1 MKTYHNRLS
10 ILPPILFYLV
20 LASAAFSAN
29 QAECDAC
36 AWPYTAGV
44 NSDGECYPTYQ
55 GYQGSLG
62 TSCAAYCNTW
72 QAAADTL
79 QSLYAVKAFGDA
91 IGGSAPLCECVRLN
105 KGGFVSYK
113 TRPHG
118 TCDWGV
124 SDATQRYWD
133 SLAIRRANNDSV
145 RAPLTDTTNNNSF
158 AAYFSAMAGYAA
170 AGYTFTTDEC
180 WSRTSLN
187 WYFPGATVLGT
198 GTSQHG
204 VLMLASDGE
213 SQYFAPFPGSATCLD
228 YANQQSAPF
237 ANALSKI
244 LQNQSSA
251 DDGLKELRTSVDA
264 VGKSVAGSQNAV
276 LNAIAT
282 SDSVLMARMNNIG
295 GGGGGDPVDLQP
307 VLDAIGASRD
317 SVVSSVY
324 GASVGAR
331 DSVVRKLNVME
342 NQFAARHMEVIDSLT
357 SLGNSLNGIAG
368 AVDALTDT
376 VAAGNRQ
383 LGYLTDTVAAG
394 NRSIVGSIDDF
405 VDAFNAKLD
414 RGYDLDEAS
423 KSVFDSIYS
432 SLGRSEGISRRQLDS
447 SISGFNRL
455 HGDLRAIKDSLKIT
469 VVDSTDDQMDSL
481 DLGRLIDTVHR
492 FHESFGVLTD
502 SIKKWHNAREA
513 RGDSLYRAWKVDSV
527 LNADPYANI
536 DTSALAAQASAY
548 FDNLRSVVAAE
559 SAYVADIVPDGTC
572 TDFPNDPQFE
582 LAFLGRL
589 RVTVPMADA
598 HPTLFSFMRAI
609 IFLAAYVTGFFF
621 WVQCLNWALDMN
633 RWMTY
638 GSGRI

>member
-1 MKTYHNRLS
+1 MITLRNRLS
-10 ILPPILFYLV
+10 ILPPILLFLA
-20 LASAAFSAN
+20 LASAPFAAN

-36 AWPYTAGV
+36 AWPYTSGV
-44 NSDGECYPTYQ
+44 NQGGECYPTYQ
-55 GYQGSLG
+55 GYQGALG

-79 QSLYAVKAFGDA
+79 QSMYAVKAFGDA

-105 KGGFVSYK
+105 KGGFVSYR

-133 SLAIRRANNDSV
+133 SLAVRKSLTDSV
-145 RAPLTDTTNNNSF
+145 QSIYQSSDSSWSNFRASMTSAQYAGSAIGPCMTTSECYYNHFDEIGVNC
-158 AAYFSAMAGYAA
+158 AA
-170 AGYTFTTDEC
+170 APVIQVMYTPGYTAGVAIPLP
-180 WSRTSLN
+180 S
-187 WYFPGATVLGT
+187 GASCIDLYH
-198 GTSQHG
+198 QE
-204 VLMLASDGE
+204 D
-213 SQYFAPFPGSATCLD
+213 
-228 YANQQSAPF
+228 NSAPAF
-237 ANALSKI
+237 SQILENQTSIEGGLS
-244 LQNQSSA
+244 
-251 DDGLKELRTSVDA
+251 ELRSSVDA
-264 VGKSVAGSQNAV
+264 VGKSVSGSQNAV

-295 GGGGGDPVDLQP
+295 GGSGDPVDLQP

-324 GASVGAR
+324 GASVGSR
-331 DSVVRKLNVME
+331 DSVVRALDVMDSR
-342 NQFAARHMEVIDSLT
+342 FAARHMEVVDSFA

-368 AVDALTDT
+368 SIDALTDT
-376 VAAGNRQ
+376 VASGNRQ
-383 LGYLTDTVAAG
+383 LGYLTDSISSG

-405 VDAFNAKLD
+405 VNAFNEKLD

-432 SLGRSEGISRRQLDS
+432 SVGRSEGISRRQLDS
-447 SISGFNRL
+447 TVSGFNRL

-527 LNADPYANI
+527 LNADPYANV

-559 SAYVADIVPDGTC
+559 SAYVANIVPDGTC

-582 LAFLGRL
+582 LAFLGHL

>member
-1 MKTYHNRLS
+1 MKTYHNRMS
-10 ILPPILFYLV
+10 ILPPILFFLA

-55 GYQGSLG
+55 GYQGALG

-72 QAAADTL
+72 QSAADTV
-79 QSLYAVKAFGDA
+79 QSTYSVRAFGDA
-91 IGGSAPLCECVRLN
+91 IGGSPPLCECVRLN

-133 SLAIRRANNDSV
+133 SLAVRAGITDSV
-145 RAPLTDTTNNNSF
+145 RVAYHDSSVSVWNAFN
-158 AAYFSAMAGYAA
+158 AASRALEVSGFQTSGCMGAA
-170 AGYTFTTDEC
+170 TCQSNYG
-180 WSRTSLN
+180 W
-187 WYFPGATVLGT
+187 GT
-198 GTSQHG
+198 GDCYS
-204 VLMLASDGE
+204 
-213 SQYFAPFPGSATCLD
+213 GSVVQVFYNPEPYQVAVVPLPEGKGCMD
-228 YANQQSAPF
+228 FYNQVPNSAP
-237 ANALSKI
+237 ALDRI
-244 LQNQSSA
+244 LENQVSA
-251 DDGLKELRTSVDA
+251 EKGLENLRSDINA
-264 VGKSVAGSQNAV
+264 VGKSVSGSQSAV
-276 LNAIAT
+276 LNAIAN
-282 SDSVLMARMNNIG
+282 SDSVLMARMNTIG

-324 GASVGAR
+324 GASVGSR
-331 DSVVRKLNVME
+331 DSVVRKLDVME
-342 NQFAARHMEVIDSLT
+342 NQFASRHMEVVDSFA

-368 AVDALTDT
+368 SIDALTDT
-376 VAAGNRQ
+376 VASGNRQ
-383 LGYLTDTVAAG
+383 LGYLTDSISSG

-405 VDAFNAKLD
+405 VNAFNQKLD

-432 SLGRSEGISRRQLDS
+432 SVGRSEGISRRQLDS
-447 SISGFNRL
+447 TVSGFNRL

-492 FHESFGVLTD
+492 FHESFGVLSD

>member
-10 ILPPILFYLV
+10 ILPPILFSLV
-20 LASAAFSAN
+20 LASAAFCAN

-44 NSDGECYPTYQ
+44 NSNGECYPTYQ
-55 GYQGSLG
+55 GYQGALG

-79 QSLYAVKAFGDA
+79 QPMYAVKAFGDA

-113 TRPHG
+113 TRPYG

-124 SDATQRYWD
+124 SDAAQKYWD
-133 SLAIRRANNDSV
+133 SLAVRAAVTDSV
-145 RAPLTDTTNNNSF
+145 RQ
-158 AAYFSAMAGYAA
+158 AYMDSSVSDWTEFNQAIRNYEVAGYQSNNCMSA
-170 AGYTFTTDEC
+170 
-180 WSRTSLN
+180 
-187 WYFPGATVLGT
+187 
-198 GTSQHG
+198 
-204 VLMLASDGE
+204 
-213 SQYFAPFPGSATCLD
+213 ATCQDNFSFCGANCSAGPIVWVMYRRTPTYTCVAVPLPPGKGCLD
-228 YANQQSAPF
+228 FYNQEPNSAP
-237 ANALSKI
+237 ALDRI
-244 LQNQSSA
+244 LENQVSA
-251 DDGLKELRTSVDA
+251 EKGLESLRSDINA
-264 VGKSVAGSQNAV
+264 VGKSVSGSQNAV
-276 LNAIAT
+276 LNAIAA
-282 SDSVLMARMNNIG
+282 SDSTLMARMNNIG
-295 GGGGGDPVDLQP
+295 GGSGDPVDLQP

-324 GASVGAR
+324 GASVGSR
-331 DSVVRKLNVME
+331 DSVVRALDVME
-342 NQFAARHMEVIDSLT
+342 NRFAARHMEVVDSFA

-368 AVDALTDT
+368 SIDALTDT
-376 VAAGNRQ
+376 VASGNRQ
-383 LGYLTDTVAAG
+383 LGYLTDSISSG

-405 VDAFNAKLD
+405 VDAFNEKLD
-414 RGYDLDEAS
+414 RGYNLDEAS

-432 SLGRSEGISRRQLDS
+432 SLGRSEGISRQQLDS

-527 LNADPYANI
+527 LNSDPYFGI
-536 DTSALAAQASAY
+536 DTAALAAEAASY
-548 FDNLRSVVAAE
+548 FDNLRGVVAAE
-559 SAYVADIVPDGTC
+559 SSYVVGMVPDGTC

-589 RVTVPMADA
+589 RVTIPMADA

-633 RWMTY
+633 RWMTS